1 MEDIKMKNGDR
12 LAEGEK
18 HNHDWIIVKVIS
30 NILGINKSHA
40 NKIIINVIENKSFR
54 ELLYINKYR
63 DKLDIDTINIIKRK
77 QDEIKNFIELSEI
90 THSFGL
96 DYLDLLKIFNVSRNY
111 AKYHILDNPFLF
123 TEEIGYDKAKAIAD
137 KLSLP
142 TNTIENASA
151 LIIHLLKT
159 DTEKGHTYSD
169 LKILFEKLEE
179 YKIDKTI
186 LKKAFDTLLLN
197 KIYIKDN
204 KIMFRSLFKIEENT
218 SNLIKNKL
226 KINSNTYK
234 KNELNEFVE
243 EFNNNN
249 RFNLSDE
256 QKEAIR
262 VFAKS
267 SLFILTGGPGTGKTQ
282 TAKAIVEYCKFKN
295 LSISLSAA
303 TGKAS
308 QRLQSLTCKESHTIH
323 GILGLTYVYKDAK
336 NIVDSDVILVD
347 EVSMVGTYLFY
358 KLLKSVSDKTKIV
371 IIGDVDQLPSV
382 EAGNILESL
391 IESNVIPTVKLKKV
405 FRQAEDSKI
414 IKNAHKI
421 KNSDISLEYGNDFL
435 MYKTTN
441 DQETLDQILD
451 IYEELLNKG
460 YKPEDIAVLSPSKRT
475 SIGTEELNFQIQRRF
490 NKDKDYVLLLNG
502 TKYELED
509 KVMQIRNNYE
519 DWIYNGT
526 LGYICSIKKDSIEV
540 YFENGYVSEY
550 TLAQIDKNIIHAYSS
565 TIHKYQGSEVK
576 VVIVPLSLEDKRMW
590 NKKLFYTALT
600 RAKVLFIMVGQ
611 EDVFKKYC
619 MKKAVKRNTM
629 LKELIL
635 SN

>member
-1 MEDIKMKNGDR
+1 M
-12 LAEGEK
+12 
-18 HNHDWIIVKVIS
+18 
-30 NILGINKSHA
+30 
-40 NKIIINVIENKSFR
+40 
-54 ELLYINKYR
+54 
-63 DKLDIDTINIIKRK
+63 
-77 QDEIKNFIELSEI
+77 
-90 THSFGL
+90 
-96 DYLDLLKIFNVSRNY
+96 
-111 AKYHILDNPFLF
+111 
-123 TEEIGYDKAKAIAD
+123 
-137 KLSLP
+137 
-142 TNTIENASA
+142 
-151 LIIHLLKT
+151 
-159 DTEKGHTYSD
+159 
-169 LKILFEKLEE
+169 
-179 YKIDKTI
+179 
-186 LKKAFDTLLLN
+186 
-197 KIYIKDN
+197 
-204 KIMFRSLFKIEENT
+204 
-218 SNLIKNKL
+218 
-226 KINSNTYK
+226 
-234 KNELNEFVE
+234 
-243 EFNNNN
+243 
-249 RFNLSDE
+249 
-256 QKEAIR
+256 
-262 VFAKS
+262 
-267 SLFILTGGPGTGKTQ
+267 
-282 TAKAIVEYCKFKN
+282 
-295 LSISLSAA
+295 
-303 TGKAS
+303 
-308 QRLQSLTCKESHTIH
+308 QSLTCKESHTIH

-405 FRQAEDSKI
+405 FRQAEGSKI
-414 IKNAHKI
+414 ITNAHKI

-441 DQETLDQILD
+441 DQETIDQILD

-490 NKDKDYVLLLNG
+490 NKDKDYVLLPNG
-502 TKYELED
+502 TKYALED
-509 KVMQIRNNYE
+509 KVMQIRNNYM

-526 LGYICSIKKDSIEV
+526 LGYICSIKEDSIEV
-540 YFENGYVSEY
+540 YFENRYVSEY

-600 RAKVLFIMVGQ
+600 RAKELFIMVGQ
-611 EDVFKKYC
+611 EEVFKNYC

-635 SN
+635 SNKT

>member
-1 MEDIKMKNGDR
+1 MEDIKMKNEDR

-18 HNHDWIIVKVIS
+18 HNHDSIIVKVIS

-40 NKIIINVIENKSFR
+40 KKIIINVIENKSLR
-54 ELLYINKYR
+54 ELLYVDKYR
-63 DKLDIDTINIIKRK
+63 DKLDLDTINIIKRK

-90 THSFGL
+90 THSFDL

-111 AKYHILDNPFLF
+111 AKYHIFDNPFLF
-123 TEEIGYDKAKAIAD
+123 TEEIGYYKARVIAD

-169 LKILFEKLEE
+169 LKILVEKLEE

-226 KINSNTYK
+226 KINSNTYE

-405 FRQAEDSKI
+405 FRQAEGSKI

-441 DQETLDQILD
+441 DQETLDQVLD

-490 NKDKDYVLLLNG
+490 NKDKDYVLHPNG
-502 TKYELED
+502 TKYALED
-509 KVMQIRNNYE
+509 RVMQIRNNYI

-526 LGYICSIKKDSIEV
+526 LGYICSLKKDSIEV

-550 TLAQIDKNIIHAYSS
+550 TLGQIDKNIIHAYSS

-600 RAKVLFIMVGQ
+600 RAKEQFIMVGQ